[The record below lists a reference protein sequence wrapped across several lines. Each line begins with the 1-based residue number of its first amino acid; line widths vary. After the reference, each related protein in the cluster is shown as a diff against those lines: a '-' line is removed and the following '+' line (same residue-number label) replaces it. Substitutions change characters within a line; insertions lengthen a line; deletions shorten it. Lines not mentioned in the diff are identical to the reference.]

1 MRVGDLNDGLCSSI
15 KKDNRFPN
23 LHTSR
28 VVAAHPEAGGTGTVH
43 GTLPAVHRI
52 AIHAGL
58 GKIDGPVYP
67 RIGRVLI
74 IVVRLHKSVFESR
87 VTGKRA
93 RLQG

>member
-1 MRVGDLNDGLCSSI
+1 MDCVHPS
-15 KKDNRFPN
+15 KHNRFPN

-28 VVAAHPEAGGTGTVH
+28 VVTAHPEAGGTGTVH